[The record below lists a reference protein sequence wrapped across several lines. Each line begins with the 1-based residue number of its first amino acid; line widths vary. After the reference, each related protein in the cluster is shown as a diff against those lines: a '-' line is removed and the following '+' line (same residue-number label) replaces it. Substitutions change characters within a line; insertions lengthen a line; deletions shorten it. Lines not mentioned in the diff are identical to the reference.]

1 MYKEQN
7 IEYSDGK
14 STYVGY
20 YVYNDKIAAKKP
32 VVLVVHDWL
41 GIGEFTRQKAKKLAE
56 LGYVGFAVDMYG
68 QGKSARNNDEAALLM
83 KPLMEDRAML
93 LQRIEAAF
101 AAINEIEN
109 VDAKYISAMG
119 FCFGGLVALDL
130 ARSGADLKGVV
141 SFHARLTPPNLPKK
155 NIIKAKILALHGYA
169 DPMAP
174 PDDVLSFA
182 KEMND
187 AKANWEMDMYGNV
200 LHSFTNPV
208 ANNVSGGM
216 VYNKQ
221 ADVRSWVAMKN
232 FFAEVF
238 RDLKENN

>member
-14 STYVGY
+14 NTYVGY
-20 YVYNDKIAAKKP
+20 YVYNDEGAVKKP
-32 VVLVVHDWL
+32 AVLVVHDWF

-68 QGKSARNNDEAALLM
+68 QGKSAKDNDEAARLM
-83 KPLMEDRAML
+83 KPIVEDRAML
-93 LQRIEAAF
+93 LQRINAAF
-101 AAINEIEN
+101 TTLNKIEN
-109 VDAKYISAMG
+109 IDAKNISAMG

-130 ARSGADLKGVV
+130 ARSGADFKGVV
-141 SFHARLTPPNLPKK
+141 SFHARLTPPNLAKK
-155 NIIKAKILALHGYA
+155 NLIKAKILVLHGYA

-174 PDDVLSFA
+174 PEDVLTFA
-182 KEMND
+182 NEMNQ
-187 AKANWEMDMYGNV
+187 AKANWEIDMYGDV
-200 LHSFTNPV
+200 VHSFTNPN

-216 VYNKQ
+216 AFNKQ
-221 ADVRSWVAMKN
+221 ADERSWNSMKN

-238 RDLKENN
+238 RSS